1 MATNVTEN
9 YPIKNKQTS
18 NTNKMWFTTF
28 SNMRS
33 IMVLLKVLCKEA
45 LFTLK
50 KVCYIKLKII
60 AFFSVYKLC
69 DVNSISANLRNSKP
83 WTIFQNSWILPNFP

>member
-1 MATNVTEN
+1 MVTNVTEN
-9 YPIKNKQTS
+9 KPIKKNKTS

-33 IMVLLKVLCKEA
+33 IMVLLVLVKMLYLLE
-45 LFTLK
+45 K
-50 KVCYIKLKII
+50 IVCYIKLKII
-60 AFFSVYKLC
+60 PFFLLYKVC
-69 DVNSISANLRNSKP
+69 DVNSISANLRNLKP